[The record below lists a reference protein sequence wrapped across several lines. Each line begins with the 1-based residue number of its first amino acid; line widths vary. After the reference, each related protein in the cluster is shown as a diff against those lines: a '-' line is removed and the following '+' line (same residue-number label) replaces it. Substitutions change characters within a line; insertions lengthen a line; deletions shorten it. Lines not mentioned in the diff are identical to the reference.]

1 MRATLPDLVSDR
13 TDRYPPVEVTSEQ
26 FERTVAS
33 LFRDLSSWQLGKV
46 EIRHQDPVQGV
57 DGTYVIDVTARF
69 EALGVAFLVLFE
81 AKLTGR
87 PVERQVIQ
95 ILADKVRS
103 TGAHKGVVVSNAGFQ
118 KGAIEYAGVH
128 GIALARLVDE
138 AMMIEM
144 RAQNMPPVPLSG
156 RLAAIWVSE
165 ADEGTIRFTTI
176 TGNPDYFAQ
185 MLDLADG

>member
-1 MRATLPDLVSDR
+1 LSDR
-13 TDRYPPVEVTSEQ
+13 ADRYPPVEVTSEQ

-33 LFRDLSSWQLGKV
+33 LLGGLSSSQGSEV
-46 EIRHQDPVQGV
+46 EIRHQDPVEGV
-57 DGTYVIDVTARF
+57 DGIYVIDVTARF

-87 PVERQVIQ
+87 PVERSAIQ

-118 KGAIEYAGVH
+118 RGAIAYASVR

-138 AMMIEM
+138 SMTIEM

-156 RLAAIWVSE
+156 RLVAIWVSGS
-165 ADEGTIRFTTI
+165 DEGTIRFTTI

-185 MLDLADG
+185 MLDLPEG